1 MRSTGLVRRLAL
13 FAAVFVLAGCE
24 SAPRAPLMSPYSDEI
39 GFGYSEREL
48 SDRRFEVRYLTPTTR
63 TLLNPDKRESEAE
76 ETRERSYDLA
86 LWRAAELVLEKGFA
100 AFAVTTSRTDVEVE
114 IVEEVPYFF
123 DYGLVHPFSIR
134 PLGGYRSFDYYGASI
149 RLGVAHGAGAAGD
162 RHRGAEGH
170 SRRRRHRR
178 QAQGQVPRGLAS
190 RRVLGP
196 SADLYSPLMRLRR
209 CWRA

>member
-1 MRSTGLVRRLAL
+1 MMRSTGLVRRLAL

-48 SDRRFEVRYLTPTTR
+48 SDRRFEVRYLTPTRR
-63 TLLNPDKRESEAE
+63 TWLNPDKRESEAE

-149 RLGVAHGAGAAGD
+149 RSAWLTARARLVIVIEERKDTLDAAATAARLKDKYPEALLPGA
-162 RHRGAEGH
+162 
-170 SRRRRHRR
+170 
-178 QAQGQVPRGLAS
+178 
-190 RRVLGP
+190 
-196 SADLYSPLMRLRR
+196 Y
-209 CWRA
+209 